1 MSTPAASPGAGTPG
15 LAHTLAAGRRLQGF
29 ELTRVLGEGGFGVV
43 YLADDPALRRR
54 VAIKEYLPSSIASRG
69 GDGELLDPPGHGM
82 WMYLFRPSMVR
93 GSSFREG
100 KDLIDIGV
108 LKSERLVD
116 MRKHDYS
123 KDRGVEP
130 IGTFTPDGK
139 WLVFSGNFHSPRI
152 GGRAVTHTYAE
163 IGRAHV

>member
-69 GDGELLDPPGHGM
+69 GDGT
-82 WMYLFRPSMVR
+82 SV
-93 GSSFREG
+93 
-100 KDLIDIGV
+100 V
-108 LKSERLVD
+108 LKSEDHRPTYEHGLKSFINEARLLVRFD
-116 MRKHDYS
+116 HPALVKVHQFW
-123 KDRGVEP
+123 EEN
-130 IGTFTPDGK
+130 GTAYMVMPYYQGPTLRRVLAQMERLPTEAEIRA
-139 WLVFSGNFHSPRI
+139 WLMPLLD
-152 GGRAVTHTYAE
+152 E